1 MIDPPATPSFPSGHA
16 LQARLI
22 TRCLEEVLE
31 PNNANGPGLTGT
43 PLRELG
49 ARIAENRVIAGV
61 HFPRDNEAGIAVAD
75 RIFGRLKRIPRFT
88 TLVGLAHTELSQ
100 P

>member
-22 TRCLEEVLE
+22 TRCLEAVLD
-31 PNNANGPGLTGT
+31 PANIPGAGVTGT

-61 HFPRDNEAGIAVAD
+61 HFPRDNEAGIAAAD
-75 RIFGRLKRIPRFT
+75 NIFGRLMRIGNFT
-88 TLVGLAHTELSQ
+88 TLVTNANNELKA
-100 P
+100 